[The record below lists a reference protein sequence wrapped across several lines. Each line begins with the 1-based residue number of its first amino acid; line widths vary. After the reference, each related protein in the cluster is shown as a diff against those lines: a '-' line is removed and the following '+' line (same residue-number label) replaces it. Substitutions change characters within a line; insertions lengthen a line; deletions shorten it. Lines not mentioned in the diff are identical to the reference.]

1 MATKKVELQENI
13 QRLKGREFLCKIKTE
28 LVVLIAL
35 WLLYTVALYRTPTCS
50 RISKGCLK

>member
-28 LVVLIAL
+28 LVVL
-35 WLLYTVALYRTPTCS
+35 V
-50 RISKGCLK
+50 